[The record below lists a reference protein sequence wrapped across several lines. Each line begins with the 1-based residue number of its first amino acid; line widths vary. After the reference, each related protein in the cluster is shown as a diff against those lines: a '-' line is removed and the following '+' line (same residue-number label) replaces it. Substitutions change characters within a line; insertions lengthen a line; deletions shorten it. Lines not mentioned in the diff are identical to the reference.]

1 MAGQDVTM
9 ADGISDQDISQL
21 AGVTGLPADQCRTA
35 LEATSGDLDAAVNLL
50 LGAETEDAA
59 PAAASSS
66 QPAVDPSYT
75 GPRTLDGRPA
85 PEASSSASRSAGKK
99 PQQKKKGLQTL
110 SSMGNRGD
118 DDDDEDSEDDDP
130 SERRD
135 TYAGGEKSGLAL
147 QDPGRRGGPSDPK
160 KMLDEIIAQAK
171 NNTERPAPSS
181 PDGPSSSARWRGTAH
196 TLGGEGVESRSI
208 PDPHGPQSGSRRAQS
223 GPVTERVLHIWR
235 NGFSIDEGELYEFDD
250 PANAQALRMIR
261 MGRAPVHLMNVAP
274 DEEVDVKL
282 HEHDEPWKQL
292 PKKYKPFGG
301 EGRRLG
307 SPVPGD
313 GSPAP
318 PAAAAAAAAPTSAS
332 TGGEGSSAPGNI
344 DESQPTITI
353 RIQTLDGARLPA
365 RFNTTQTVND
375 VYDFI
380 SRSSPGLGNTG
391 WVLATTFPNKDHTDK
406 SLVLGEMAEFKRGGT
421 AVVKRV

>member
-1 MAGQDVTM
+1 MTGD
-9 ADGISDQDISQL
+9 ISDQAISQL
-21 AGVTGLPADQCRTA
+21 AAVTGLPADQCRSA
-35 LEATSGDLDAAVNLL
+35 LEATNGDLDAAVNLL
-50 LGAETEDAA
+50 LAADSEDTA
-59 PAAASSS
+59 PPAASSS
-66 QPAVDPSYT
+66 SSQTTVPAVPADYT

-85 PEASSSASRSAGKK
+85 PEAASSSARSAGKR

-110 SSMGNRGD
+110 SSIGNQG

-130 SERRD
+130 RERRD

-147 QDPGRRGGPSDPK
+147 QDPGKRGPSDPK
-160 KMLDEIIAQAK
+160 KMLDEIIAQAR
-171 NNTERPAPSS
+171 NNSQRPEQAAPA
-181 PDGPSSSARWRGTAH
+181 GPSAPRSFHGTGQ

-208 PDPHGPQSGSRRAQS
+208 PDPQGPQSGSQRPQAG
-223 GPVTERVLHIWR
+223 GPVTERVLHIWSD
-235 NGFSIDEGELYEFDD
+235 GFSIDEGELYRFDD

-261 MGRAPVHLMNVAP
+261 MGRAPVHLMNVGM

-282 HEHDEPWKQL
+282 HEHHEEWKQL
-292 PKKYKPFGG
+292 PKKYRPFGG

-313 GSPAP
+313 G
-318 PAAAAAAAAPTSAS
+318 AASSAAAAAPATMSTTS
-332 TGGEGSSAPGNI
+332 GSSSTAV

-353 RIQTLDGARLPA
+353 RIQTLDGVRLPA
-365 RFNTTQTVND
+365 RFNTTQTIGD

-380 SRSSPGLGNTG
+380 SRSSSNLGTSG
-391 WVLATTFPNKDHTDK
+391 WILATTFPNKDHTDK
-406 SLVLGEMAEFKRGGT
+406 SLVLGDMPEFKRGGT

>member
-1 MAGQDVTM
+1 M
-9 ADGISDQDISQL
+9 ADQVSDQAISQL
-21 AGVTGLPADQCRTA
+21 AAITGLPADQCGTA
-35 LEATSGDLDAAVNLL
+35 LEATNGDLDAAVNLL
-50 LGAETEDAA
+50 LAAESDDVA
-59 PAAASSS
+59 PAASSSS
-66 QPAVDPSYT
+66 QPAVPADYT

-85 PEASSSASRSAGKK
+85 PEAASSSSRSAGKR

-110 SSMGNRGD
+110 SSIGDRG

-147 QDPGRRGGPSDPK
+147 QDPGRRGPSDPK
-160 KMLDEIIAQAK
+160 KMLDEIIAQAR
-171 NNTERPAPSS
+171 NNSQRPEQAAPA
-181 PDGPSSSARWRGTAH
+181 GPSAPRSFRGAGQ

-208 PDPHGPQSGSRRAQS
+208 PDPQGPQSGHHRAQA
-223 GPVTERVLHIWR
+223 GGVTERVLHIWTD
-235 NGFSIDEGELYEFDD
+235 GFSIDEGELYRFDD

-261 MGRAPVHLMNVAP
+261 MGRAPVHLMNVGM

-282 HEHDEPWKQL
+282 HEHHEEWKQL
-292 PKKYKPFGG
+292 PKKYRPFGG

-307 SPVPGD
+307 SPVPGEI
-313 GSPAP
+313 AP
-318 PAAAAAAAAPTSAS
+318 VPAAAAAPAATSAS
-332 TGGEGSSAPGNI
+332 ASASSPSSTV

-365 RFNTTQTVND
+365 RFNTTQTVSD

-380 SRSSPGLGNTG
+380 SRASPGLGSSG

-406 SLVLGEMAEFKRGGT
+406 SLVLGDMPEFKRGGT

>member
-1 MAGQDVTM
+1 M
-9 ADGISDQDISQL
+9 ADQIPDEAISQL

-35 LEATSGDLDAAVNLL
+35 LEATNGNLDDAVNLL
-50 LGAETEDAA
+50 LGTDHEDDTA
-59 PAAASSS
+59 AAASSS
-66 QPAVDPSYT
+66 QPDIDPNYT

-85 PEASSSASRSAGKK
+85 PEASSSSSRSTGKK

-110 SSMGNRGD
+110 SSIGDRGD
-118 DDDDEDSEDDDP
+118 DDDDDSEDDDS

-147 QDPGRRGGPSDPK
+147 QDPNKRGASDPK

-171 NNTERPAPSS
+171 SNSERAEPSAS
-181 PDGPSSSARWRGTAH
+181 AGPSTSRQWRGTAH

-208 PDPHGPQSGSRRAQS
+208 PDPQGPQSGHHRTQTGA
-223 GPVTERVLHIWR
+223 VTERVLHIWR
-235 NGFSIDEGELYEFDD
+235 DGFSIDEGELYEFND

-261 MGRAPVHLMNVAP
+261 MGRAPIHLMNVGQ

-301 EGRRLG
+301 EGHRLG
-307 SPVPGD
+307 SPVPGEMV
-313 GSPAP
+313 PTP
-318 PAAAAAAAAPTSAS
+318 PAAATATASTSTASAS
-332 TGGEGSSAPGNI
+332 SSAAGNV
-344 DESQPTITI
+344 DESRPTITI

-375 VYDFI
+375 VYEFI
-380 SRSSPGLGNTG
+380 SRSSPSLGSTG

-406 SLVLGEMAEFKRGGT
+406 SLVLGDMPEFKRGGT
-421 AVVKRV
+421 AVVKRA